1 MSPEI
6 LTFLLAASP
15 ISELRGAIPVAIGI
29 YQFPIV
35 KALSIAIVGNL
46 LPIPFI
52 LWGLEPFSKW
62 LRARSKPADRFFAWL
77 FARTR
82 TRFVKT
88 YELYADLGLAIFV
101 AIPLPITGAWTGA
114 VAAFLFG
121 IPPKRALP
129 FIALGVLG
137 AATIVTLS
145 TLGVL
150 RLF

>member
-1 MSPEI
+1 MIPE
-6 LTFLLAASP
+6 LVVFLLGASP
-15 ISELRGAIPVAIGI
+15 IAELRGAIPVALGV
-29 YQFPIV
+29 YQFPLA
-35 KALSIAIVGNL
+35 KALMIAIAGNI
-46 LPIPFI
+46 LPIPFV
-52 LWGLEPFSKW
+52 LWGLPPLSKW
-62 LRARSKPADRFFAWL
+62 LRTRSKLADRFFEWL

-88 YELYADLGLAIFV
+88 YELYADLGLAVFV
-101 AIPLPITGAWTGA
+101 AIPFPLTGAWTGA
-114 VAAFLFG
+114 IAAFLFG

-137 AATIVTLS
+137 AAAIVTLS